1 MNNIVANIIIGI
13 ISGFFGGLLV
23 YLYQKRSENVE
34 KKNYIQN
41 QIVSSKK
48 LLPND
53 FLNFLDIG
61 MNMKKVDELIGLPIY
76 SYQIDDSELLIDG
89 LKTNLNSYYFKNCSL
104 KITHNNFQV
113 TSYMLQSYDNS
124 HIEFDMPNSDFE
136 KTILGKFAVDSSFEE
151 VKEVIY
157 ESNYRESWFGIIMYF
172 GRRGSYYDYCY
183 FGDLTS
189 DIVVNGELKIENL
202 MTHLI
207 TAYGVSSDSRL
218 FRYHSYY

>member
-23 YLYQKRSENVE
+23 YLYQKRSEKVE

-41 QIVSSKK
+41 QIASSKK

-172 GRRGSYYDYCY
+172 GRRGCYYDYCY
-183 FGDLTS
+183 FGDLTN
-189 DIVVNGELKIENL
+189 DIVVNGELKIEDL
-202 MTHLI
+202 MAHLI